1 VIYKYFDGNRDWQI
15 LNTQHLFVSQLYTS
29 AKLNAHPPLFVSML
43 RTGAMCN
50 QFILWRLIFLVLV
63 AVDFF

>member
-1 VIYKYFDGNRDWQI
+1 
-15 LNTQHLFVSQLYTS
+15 
-29 AKLNAHPPLFVSML
+29 ML

-63 AVDFF
+63 AVGFFLVLVVVGF